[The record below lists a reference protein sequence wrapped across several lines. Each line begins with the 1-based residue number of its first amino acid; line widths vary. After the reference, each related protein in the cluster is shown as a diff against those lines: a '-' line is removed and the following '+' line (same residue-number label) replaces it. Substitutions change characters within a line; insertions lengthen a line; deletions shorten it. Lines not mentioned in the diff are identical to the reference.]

1 MSVNQFNSLN
11 RTILSCDQQL
21 AKRVNIGFDDEASNK
36 KDNVITTIPSL
47 LNNKRTQQEA
57 FARMQSELIK
67 MKEKEQERLKDLEC
81 IAKKDYG
88 QFNAVKAAQYGVL
101 ERLKELIES
110 GEFNPFRLDLNKFD
124 MKNQME
130 NSKQPTLLHWAAFNN
145 RLDVVQYLLSLGLN
159 INVTG
164 GELGEND

>member
-11 RTILSCDQQL
+11 DTMLSCDQQL
-21 AKRVNIGFDDEASNK
+21 PKRVNIGFDGISNK

-47 LNNKRTQQEA
+47 LSNKSAQQEA
-57 FARMQSELIK
+57 FARMQSDIIK
-67 MKEKEQERLKDLEC
+67 MKEKEQKRLKDLEC
-81 IAKKDYG
+81 IAKKDYS
-88 QFNAVKAAQYGVL
+88 QFNAIKAAQYGIL

-110 GEFNPFRLDLNKFD
+110 GEFNPFKSDFNKFD

-130 NSKQPTLLHWAAFNN
+130 YSKQPTLLHWAAFNN
-145 RLDVVQYLLSLGLN
+145 RLDVVKYLLSLGLN
-159 INVTG
+159 INEIG